1 MDPQEFIQSEGIE
14 NVLTAAIDYADT
26 QASLYGSL
34 GDAANY
40 RYWAKAWWSLT
51 LACDRMAIDDG
62 GDTAVLEYQRYKA
75 MRSEI

>member
-1 MDPQEFIQSEGIE
+1 MNPQEFIHSEGIE
-14 NVLTAAIDYADT
+14 NVLTAAIEYADT

-34 GDAANY
+34 NDVEQY
-40 RYWAKAWWSLT
+40 RYWAKVWWSLIC
-51 LACDRMAIDDG
+51 ACDRMAFDDQ